1 MSRTHIFRAFLLV
14 VVIVLAGCSKTEP
27 APVADVGAADTPP
40 DVGSAP
46 PGGPRGLDGTNGLA
60 LGTLRLEGTENAVTP
75 AQAADILPLWEMVAS
90 GSLQGEAETNAVLKQ
105 IETKLSESQ
114 LAAIEGMELTFEDVG
129 AWMQE
134 QGVEMPSRPEGQQ
147 GGGPGAFGNLS
158 EEERTQT
165 REEFQN
171 MTPEQRATRMA
182 EMGLQRPEGAPEG
195 APGGGF
201 GARPGGG
208 SGAWQGGG
216 GRFNALLTPLIDLL
230 TGRAA
235 E

>member
-1 MSRTHIFRAFLLV
+1 MNHRHILTTFILLV
-14 VVIVLAGCSKTEP
+14 AIVLAGCSKTEP
-27 APVADVGAADTPP
+27 APVADAGAADTPP

-60 LGTLRLEGTENAVTP
+60 LGTLRLEGTENAITP
-75 AQAADILPLWEMVAS
+75 AQAADVLPLWEMIAS
-90 GSLQGEAETNAVLKQ
+90 GSLQGDAETDAVLKQ
-105 IETKLSESQ
+105 IETKMSESQ
-114 LAAIEGMELTFEDVG
+114 LAAIEDMGLTFEDMG

-134 QGVEMPSRPEGQQ
+134 QGGEMPSRPEGRQ

-158 EEERTQT
+158 EEERTQM

-171 MTPEQRATRMA
+171 MSPEQRATRMA

-201 GARPGGG
+201 GARPDGGF
-208 SGAWQGGG
+208 GAWQGGG

>member
-14 VVIVLAGCSKTEP
+14 IAIVLAGCSKAEP
-27 APVADVGAADTPP
+27 TPVPDAGAADTPP

-75 AQAADILPLWEMVAS
+75 AQAADILPLWEMIAS
-90 GSLQGEAETNAVLKQ
+90 GSLQGEAETTAVLKQ
-105 IETKLSESQ
+105 IEGKMSESQ
-114 LAAIEGMELTFEDVG
+114 LAAIEDIGLTFEDMG
-129 AWMQE
+129 AWMEE

-165 REEFQN
+165 RQEFQN

-182 EMGLQRPEGAPEG
+182 EMGLQRPEG

>member
-1 MSRTHIFRAFLLV
+1 MSRTHIFRAFLLLV
-14 VVIVLAGCSKTEP
+14 VVIVLAGCSKAEP
-27 APVADVGAADTPP
+27 TPVPDAGTADTAS
-40 DVGSAP
+40 GEQSAP
-46 PGGPRGLDGTNGLA
+46 EGRTPGMDGVNGLA

-75 AQAADILPLWEMVAS
+75 AQAADILPLWEMIAS
-90 GSLQGEAETNAVLKQ
+90 GSLQGEAETTAVLKQ
-105 IETKLSESQ
+105 IEGKMSESQ
-114 LAAIEGMELTFEDVG
+114 LAAIEDIGLTFEDMG
-129 AWMQE
+129 AWMEE

-165 REEFQN
+165 RQEFQN

-182 EMGLQRPEGAPEG
+182 EMGLQRPEG